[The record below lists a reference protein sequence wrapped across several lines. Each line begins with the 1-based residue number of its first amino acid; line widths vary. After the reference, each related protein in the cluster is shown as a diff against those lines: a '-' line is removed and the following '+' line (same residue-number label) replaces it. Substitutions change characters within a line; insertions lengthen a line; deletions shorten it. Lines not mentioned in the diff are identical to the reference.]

1 MKVLNLYAGI
11 GGNRKLWEDVD
22 VTAVEIN
29 PEIANIYNDFYPND
43 KVFVTDAHKYL
54 LEHYKEF
61 DIGPGTEICVGWSY
75 IPLNY
80 LTDKQGFWMYNEDAI
95 LLKMEHRNIHNSE
108 VPLENEIW
116 LIPYG
121 KPKAVLDLIQYAVQK
136 ELETNESIVF
146 EVFCKSEVADLL
158 KKIGFNP
165 YEDERL
171 CVILFEKI
179 LN

>member
-1 MKVLNLYAGI
+1 MCGIAGI
-11 GGNRKLWEDVD
+11 LGVYFGFKQKKHMELVQASSENIKITRNVIPKFDNL
-22 VTAVEIN
+22 TAEEV
-29 PEIANIYNDFYPND
+29 
-43 KVFVTDAHKYL
+43 K
-54 LEHYKEF
+54 EHYKEF